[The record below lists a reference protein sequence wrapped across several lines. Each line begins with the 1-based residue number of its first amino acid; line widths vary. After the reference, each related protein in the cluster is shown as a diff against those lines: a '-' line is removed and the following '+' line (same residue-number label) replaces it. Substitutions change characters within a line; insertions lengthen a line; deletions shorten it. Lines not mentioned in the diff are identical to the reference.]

1 MDENS
6 AQVVKATHPGDLAL
20 LAAHTLG
27 FWPSESITLI
37 SLRGPRRRSGLI
49 ARLDL
54 DDATTH
60 PEATDLLIDALH
72 QDRAHA
78 VCLLVWSDQHTHDDA
93 AALVEPLGLALLAAD
108 LPAEVATVHHRQIR
122 QTGCDQGCCDTE
134 RPLPTDSP
142 VAAALIGAGLAV
154 LPTRQAVA
162 DSLTG
167 TPVYRLALERARP
180 ASHPRWLAVA
190 ARFTARPGTVLDEQ
204 EVADLLVSAQS
215 IDTRD
220 RLIASTI
227 TGHVPLA
234 MLVHLVQ
241 RAHPEHEGIHAA
253 LAMVAWL
260 QGNAVLTEA
269 ALGRLPEHNSLGR
282 LITQAVALHLPP
294 MDSREHLLG
303 NAVDLTS

>member
-1 MDENS
+1 MDNNS
-6 AQVVKATHPGDLAL
+6 TPIMQTSNPGDLAL
-20 LAAHTLG
+20 LVAHTLG
-27 FWPSESITLI
+27 FWPRESLTLV
-37 SLRGPRRRSGLI
+37 SLRGPRRRNGLI

-54 DDATTH
+54 DDVLSY
-60 PEATDLLIDALH
+60 PEAADLLIDALH
-72 QDRAHA
+72 QDHADA

-108 LPAEVATVHHRQIR
+108 LPAEVATICHRQIR

-142 VAAALIGAGLAV
+142 VAAALIGTGLAV

-167 TPVYRLALERARP
+167 TPVYALALEKAHP

-190 ARFTARPGTVLDEQ
+190 ARFTALPGTVLDEQ
-204 EVADLLVSAQS
+204 DVADLLVSAQS

-234 MLVHLVQ
+234 MLIHLVQ

-260 QGNAVLTEA
+260 QGNPVLAEA
-269 ALGRLPEHNSLGR
+269 ALARLPERNSLGR
-282 LITQAVALHLPP
+282 LITQAMALCMPP
-294 MDSREHLLG
+294 MDSREYLLG
-303 NAVDLTS
+303 NGVDLTC